1 MALPTQ
7 LVKLAPVQFSFFT
20 PEDENFC
27 PRPIARLDHSEE
39 EEIRGTSMSR
49 YENAPLALEVS
60 VGVPSEEEALKIGRI
75 LVEERLA
82 GAANII
88 PGVTAFFWWDG
99 VVKEKAEAT
108 LLLKTLPENFADLSK
123 RVRELH
129 SYITPGIKAW
139 PVVAGDPEWLKWL
152 QKEAQ
157 PENTASA
164 A

>member
-1 MALPTQ
+1 MR
-7 LVKLAPVQFSFFT
+7 KS
-20 PEDENFC
+20 EN
-27 PRPIARLDHSEE
+27 S
-39 EEIRGTSMSR
+39 
-49 YENAPLALEVS
+49 PLALEVS
-60 VGVPSEEEALKIGRI
+60 IGVPSEEEALKIGRI

-99 VVKEKAEAT
+99 VVKEKVETT
-108 LLLKTLPENFADLSK
+108 LLLKTLPENFPRLSQ

-139 PVVAGDPEWLKWL
+139 PVVAGDPAWLEWL
-152 QKEAQ
+152 QTEAQ
-157 PENTASA
+157 PAKA